1 MVKMS
6 PLQSYTL
13 ELLPEDP
20 TIAVIGAAEVA
31 GNMGKA

>member
-13 ELLPEDP
+13 ESIPETP
-20 TIAVIGAAEVA
+20 EIAVVGAGTAAELDQ
-31 GNMGKA
+31 KR